1 MNNHER
7 ENYGWGLLQDMIE
20 REIHSAF
27 QLRKPQDE
35 EKRKENRHNPRH
47 SPIKENERI

>member
-1 MNNHER
+1 MKNHER

-35 EKRKENRHNPRH
+35 EKRKENRHNPRY